1 MEMYYNV
8 QIEYFNL
15 ILACLIL
22 FLMLYTKPRRT
33 IIYNLNFVGIV
44 ISIISI
50 IIHCCILW
58 ISNNVNRYNP
68 IFFNILCITYHILY
82 AVILRLCYDY
92 IARLTS
98 NFKKRVYWIKKIENS
113 IMIIYT
119 LFTIYAFMAVDMY
132 SVTKNYIIFSKFFN
146 AYIIVGIIV
155 AIISLI
161 TSIINRKYLARVVR
175 MLLYIFILFDIV
187 VLLLQLRNDKII
199 FISISYVI
207 PFLLFYIIFHSTP
220 FDEVAG
226 GQGKDSFET
235 RFLDYKYIHKNC
247 SVIFIEISRII
258 IDGEYHAK
266 EQYRYFEAEKCRE
279 IEMLSKSISIYKL
292 NDNQYAFIFSS
303 KDSNEEHTLISK
315 IREILDE
322 PIIYMLASLKLR
334 YRMVVFHNNSYITD
348 PSRMYS
354 LISYCLNNLGTNS
367 HNSCYICT
375 DEDYEAFY
383 KQYQI
388 ERLLIDIRN
397 KNDLNDERVLCY
409 TQPIYSINHNSFRT
423 AEALMRLKLG
433 DEIIYPDSFISI
445 AEQTGCIHSLTC
457 IILNKVC
464 QAINKIDAD
473 YDFDAITVNCSTTE
487 MSDTNM
493 YTKFLDIIKE
503 NKTNPSHIRLELTES
518 AMYDDFN
525 AINYNIQMLKKNGVN
540 FYLDDFGTGYS
551 NLERIMNFPFMTIK
565 FDKSL
570 LYKAISDNKMDEL
583 VEGMVNIFKKRGFIL
598 LVEGV
603 ENDEQSQYS
612 INKGF
617 DYIQG
622 YKYAKPI
629 PINELINYFSKK

>member
-1 MEMYYNV
+1 MEIYYNV
-8 QIEYFNL
+8 QIEYVNL

-22 FLMLYTKPRRT
+22 FFMLYTKPRRT
-33 IIYNLNFVGIV
+33 IIYNLNFIGIV
-44 ISIISI
+44 VSILSIIN
-50 IIHCCILW
+50 HCYILW
-58 ISNNVNRYNP
+58 IANHVNRYNP
-68 IFFNILCITYHILY
+68 ITFNILCITYHILY
-82 AVILRLCYDY
+82 AIILRLCYDY
-92 IARLTS
+92 IARLAS
-98 NFKKRVYWIKKIENS
+98 NFKDRIYWIKKIENL
-113 IMIIYT
+113 IMTVYI
-119 LFTIYAFMAVDMY
+119 LFTIYAFLAADMY
-132 SVTKNYIIFSKFFN
+132 SVTETSIVFSTFFN
-146 AYIIVGIIV
+146 AHIIVGIIV
-155 AIISLI
+155 ATICII

-175 MLLYIFILFDIV
+175 MLLYIFILSDIV
-187 VLLLQLRNDKII
+187 ILLLQLYNDRII
-199 FISISYVI
+199 FISLSYVF
-207 PFLLFYIIFHSTP
+207 PFMLFYIVFHSTP

-247 SVIFIEISRII
+247 SVIFIKISRIK

-266 EQYRYFEAEKCRE
+266 EQYRYFEAEKCRK

-303 KDSNEEHTLISK
+303 KDSNEEHTMISK

-334 YRMVVFHNNSYITD
+334 YRMVVFRNNSYITD

-354 LISYCLNNLGTNS
+354 LISYCLNNLDTAN
-367 HNSCYICT
+367 HNPCYICT
-375 DEDYEAFY
+375 DEDYETFY

-409 TQPIYSINHNSFRT
+409 TQPIYSIKQNAFRT
-423 AEALMRLKLG
+423 AEALMRLKLN

-445 AEQTGCIHSLTC
+445 AERTGCIHSLTC

-464 QAINKIDAD
+464 QAIKNMDAD

-487 MSDTNM
+487 MSDSNM
-493 YTKFLDIIKE
+493 HIKLLNII
-503 NKTNPSHIRLELTES
+503 NKNKINPSHIRLELTES

-525 AINYNIQMLKKNGVN
+525 SINYNIQMLKKNGVN

-570 LYKAISDNKMDEL
+570 LYRAINDNNMDEL
-583 VEGMVNIFKKRGFIL
+583 VESMVSIFKKRGFIL

-612 INKGF
+612 IDKGF

-622 YKYAKPI
+622 YKYAKPV
-629 PINELINYFSKK
+629 PVYELINYFSKK

>member
-1 MEMYYNV
+1 
-8 QIEYFNL
+8 
-15 ILACLIL
+15 
-22 FLMLYTKPRRT
+22 
-33 IIYNLNFVGIV
+33 
-44 ISIISI
+44 
-50 IIHCCILW
+50 
-58 ISNNVNRYNP
+58 
-68 IFFNILCITYHILY
+68 
-82 AVILRLCYDY
+82 
-92 IARLTS
+92 
-98 NFKKRVYWIKKIENS
+98 
-113 IMIIYT
+113 MIIYT

-279 IEMLSKSISIYKL
+279 IEMISKTISIYKL
-292 NDNQYAFIFSS
+292 QTNQYAFIFSAQNS
-303 KDSNEEHTLISK
+303 DEEHILISK
-315 IREILDE
+315 IRKILDE

-409 TQPIYSINHNSFRT
+409 TQPIYSIKHNSFRT

-570 LYKAISDNKMDEL
+570 LYKAISDNNMDEL

-629 PINELINYFSKK
+629 PVNELINYFSKK